1 MPLHFFA
8 LLTRLRGVKSE
19 GWLAA
24 PGLGSVCAIQSLVPA
39 GFWSAASKDG
49 ALAAGSGSAEGW
61 WCVRTKLLTDGGKR
75 RWD

>member
-1 MPLHFFA
+1 MPVHFFA
-8 LLTRLRGVKSE
+8 RLPRLRGVKSE

-49 ALAAGSGSAEGW
+49 VLAAGSGSAEGW